1 MQNSAIATTSRVGIL
16 ASLSWSRLGLASALP
31 SAFSFSSFSSS
42 SSSSSSPPPSVQ
54 ARLFEVLFRDDGSV
68 LKNEAFGFSTRSLD
82 LAADELGLSRAV
94 AGAIRPAELVHE
106 FNRLKLVELK
116 ERLAGLGEPETMH
129 EGLVRGVGERLAILE
144 GYRATWAGAMAAL
157 ADVHELQPTLDHV
170 EKLTSAV
177 LRYAGDLPAVD
188 MSWYSKRLLLGGI
201 LGAAEVQLASGD
213 GEVEEIVDWADRS
226 LRKVLV

>member
-1 MQNSAIATTSRVGIL
+1 
-16 ASLSWSRLGLASALP
+16 
-31 SAFSFSSFSSS
+31 
-42 SSSSSSPPPSVQ
+42 
-54 ARLFEVLFRDDGSV
+54 
-68 LKNEAFGFSTRSLD
+68 
-82 LAADELGLSRAV
+82 
-94 AGAIRPAELVHE
+94 
-106 FNRLKLVELK
+106 
-116 ERLAGLGEPETMH
+116 
-129 EGLVRGVGERLAILE
+129 
-144 GYRATWAGAMAAL
+144 MAAL